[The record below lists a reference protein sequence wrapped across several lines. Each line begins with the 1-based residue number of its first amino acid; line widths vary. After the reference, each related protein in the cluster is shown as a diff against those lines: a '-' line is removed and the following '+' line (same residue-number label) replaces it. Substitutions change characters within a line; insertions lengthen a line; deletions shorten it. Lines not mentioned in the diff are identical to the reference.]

1 MQFMGFDG
9 FIWFTGVVEDRR
21 DPMKLGRMKVRIAGL
36 HTEKRELGLT
46 EGIPIEDLPW
56 AHPMQPLT
64 SAAMNGIGT
73 TPLGPVEGTW
83 VVGFFRDGENAQEP
97 IVMGTIG
104 GYPMEKAKE
113 TGFHDPNKVYPK
125 ETHLIEPDT
134 HRRARRSFKAPPKD
148 EEFDSKPTPLDTEGG
163 RTEDKEVA
171 IALGK
176 GTYWDEPENPFN
188 AEYPF
193 NHVRGTESGH
203 VEEWDDT
210 VDYERMMRWHKS
222 GTFEEIRHTGT
233 KVTKVQR
240 DNYRITLGD
249 DFVHIK
255 PNENGKAGVSK
266 EGGNMYIT
274 VDGDAHLRVDGD
286 YKMEIKGNWIAE
298 VGKDMIFDIFGNTD
312 ISTVGTKLDESGGV
326 HTIKGSVIHLNP

>member
-83 VVGFFRDGENAQEP
+83 VVGFFRDGENCQEP

-104 GYPMEKAKE
+104 GYPMEPPKPI
-113 TGFHDPNKVYPK
+113 GFHDPNKVYPK

-134 HRRARRSFKAPPKD
+134 HRRARRTFKAPPKG

-163 RTEDKEVA
+163 REEDKGVYK
-171 IALGK
+171 ALAD
-176 GTYWDEPENPFN
+176 TWDEPENPFD
-188 AEYPF
+188 ALYPF

-210 VDYERMMRWHKS
+210 VDHERMMRWHKA
-222 GTFEEIRHTGT
+222 GTFEEIRETGT
-233 KVTKVQR
+233 KVTKIQR

-249 DFVHIK
+249 DFVHVK
-255 PNENGKAGVSK
+255 PNENGLPGAGP
-266 EGGNMYIT
+266 GGNMYVT
-274 VDGDAHLRVDGD
+274 VDGDCHLAVDGD
-286 YKMEIKGNWIAE
+286 YKTHVKGNVTTVIDGNWT
-298 VGKDMIFDIFGNTD
+298 VDILGNTD